1 MGGPGARITAGVS
14 CRAPDRVASLPWT
27 TTTGNADGTARMDGF
42 GTADDPAARDAL
54 AQATDL
60 ARVETIAR
68 QRPAALAWSLGL
80 MAWAVF
86 VLWGHAPAS
95 QLLTWWGANAVFALW
110 RLVTWRGAARE
121 APPAD
126 ARGWLNAS
134 ARANILAGLIWGV
147 GALAFLDNA
156 DTGIFVLFMLVLT
169 ALTCGAAISLAAWLP
184 SVIAFCLPVIG
195 LVAVKVL
202 MLDLLH
208 GPLIAASCLV
218 YFAFVVTVARNYAN
232 VVSDAIVL
240 RLENEALLAEAERQN
255 ATVARVSRE
264 RSRFFAAVSHDLR
277 QPLYAMGLLLDSL
290 GKRLEAPAQRKL
302 HTDIKRSHHALDDL
316 FSSLL
321 DVAELDSAEI
331 PIRPTDFRIDELAA
345 TVAAEFEPGIM
356 TKGLRLELDL
366 EPVWVHTDRLLLSRI
381 LRNLLSNAVKF
392 TAEGAIFLGVTRS
405 TDDAI
410 ELIVRDAGRGIAAE
424 HQARIFDEHFQIG
437 NPERDRTKGLGLGL
451 FVVRRLCETLSLDLS
466 LDSAAGQGSTFTLR
480 LPAAPDQTPAGVGTR
495 AFGGL
500 HVLFIDDEPDIRRG
514 MRILLE
520 DHDCRVTA
528 GESADAALAGL
539 PADARPV
546 DIVLS
551 DYRLRDGHDGIEAI
565 ARVRAALDPEL
576 PAMLITGDTDPAI
589 GARAADADLILLH
602 KPVAPDSLLK
612 AIANRV

>member
-1 MGGPGARITAGVS
+1 MMASRTS
-14 CRAPDRVASLPWT
+14 LDRDRAS
-27 TTTGNADGTARMDGF
+27 
-42 GTADDPAARDAL
+42 
-54 AQATDL
+54 DL
-60 ARVETIAR
+60 ARVETISR

-86 VLWGHAPAS
+86 VLWGHAPGS

-110 RLVTWRGAARE
+110 RFAAWRREGGSQARD
-121 APPAD
+121 PAL
-126 ARGWLNAS
+126 ARAWLNAS
-134 ARANILAGLIWGV
+134 ARANVLAGLIWGV

-184 SVIAFCLPVIG
+184 SVVAFCLPVIA

-202 MLDLLH
+202 LLDLVH

-218 YFAFVVTVARNYAN
+218 YFAFVMTVARNYAH

-240 RLENEALLAEAERQN
+240 RLENEALLAEAERQKE
-255 ATVARVSRE
+255 TVARVSRE

-290 GKRLEAPAQRKL
+290 GKRLATAEQRKL

-321 DVAELDSAEI
+321 DVAQLDSADI
-331 PIRPTDFRIDELAA
+331 PVRATDFRIDELAA
-345 TVAAEFEPGIM
+345 TVAAEFEPGIVA
-356 TKGLRLELDL
+356 KGLRLELDVI
-366 EPVWVHTDRLLLSRI
+366 PVWVHTDRLLLSRI

-392 TAEGAIFLGVTRS
+392 TAAGTIFLGVKRTG
-405 TDDAI
+405 DNDVA
-410 ELIVRDAGRGIAAE
+410 LVVRDEGRGIAAE
-424 HQARIFDEHFQIG
+424 DQARVFEEHFQIG
-437 NPERDRTKGLGLGL
+437 NPERDRTRGLGLGL
-451 FVVRRLCETLSLDLS
+451 FVVGRLCDTLSLKLS
-466 LDSAAGQGSTFTLR
+466 LHSVTGRGSTFTLL
-480 LPAAPDQTPAGVGTR
+480 LPPASDQASARDGTR

-514 MRILLE
+514 VRVLLE
-520 DHDCRVTA
+520 DHDCRVTV
-528 GESADAALAGL
+528 GESAAAALAEL

-551 DYRLRDGHDGIEAI
+551 DYRLRDGDDGIEAI

-576 PAMLITGDTDPAI
+576 PAMLITGIPTRRSVNVPRRRI
-589 GARAADADLILLH
+589 WSCYI
-602 KPVAPDSLLK
+602 
-612 AIANRV
+612 NR

>member
-1 MGGPGARITAGVS
+1 MNEYNTAS
-14 CRAPDRVASLPWT
+14 
-27 TTTGNADGTARMDGF
+27 GTASQA
-42 GTADDPAARDAL
+42 TL

-60 ARVETIAR
+60 ARVETISR

-110 RLVTWRGAARE
+110 RFASWKREGGNQPRDPAR
-121 APPAD
+121 
-126 ARGWLNAS
+126 ARAWLNAS
-134 ARANILAGLIWGV
+134 ARANVLAGLIWGV

-184 SVIAFCLPVIG
+184 SVVAFCLPVIA
-195 LVAVKVL
+195 LVAIKVL
-202 MLDLLH
+202 LLDLVH

-218 YFAFVVTVARNYAN
+218 YFAFVVTVARNYAT

-240 RLENEALLAEAERQN
+240 RLENEALLGEAERQN

-302 HTDIKRSHHALDDL
+302 YSDIKRSHHALDDL

-321 DVAELDSAEI
+321 DVAELDSAAI
-331 PIRPTDFRIDELAA
+331 PVRPTDFRIDELAT
-345 TVAAEFEPGIM
+345 TVAAEFEPGLVA
-356 TKGLRLELDL
+356 KGLRLELDVN
-366 EPVWVHTDRLLLSRI
+366 PVWVHTDRLLLTRI
-381 LRNLLSNAVKF
+381 VRNLLSNAVKF
-392 TAEGAIFLGVTRS
+392 TTEGTIFLGVGRS
-405 TDDAI
+405 GDADVA
-410 ELIVRDAGRGIAAE
+410 LVVRDEGRGIAAE
-424 HQARIFDEHFQIG
+424 DQARIFDEHFQIG

-451 FVVRRLCETLSLDLS
+451 FVVQRLCDSLSLKLS
-466 LDSAAGQGSTFTLR
+466 LHSTVGRGSTFSLR
-480 LPAAPDQTPAGVGTR
+480 LPAAPDQTSAHDGTR

-514 MRILLE
+514 MRLLLE
-520 DHDCRVTA
+520 DHDCRVTT
-528 GESADAALAGL
+528 GESAVAALAEL

-551 DYRLRDGHDGIEAI
+551 DYRLRDGTDGIEAI

-576 PAMLITGDTDPAI
+576 PAMLITGDTDPEI
-589 GARAADADLILLH
+589 GRRAAAADLFLLH

>member
-1 MGGPGARITAGVS
+1 MYAQNTS
-14 CRAPDRVASLPWT
+14 T
-27 TTTGNADGTARMDGF
+27 MTGSRT
-42 GTADDPAARDAL
+42 PL

-60 ARVETIAR
+60 ARIETISR

-86 VLWGHAPAS
+86 VLWQQAPAS

-110 RLVTWRGAARE
+110 RFTTWRRE
-121 APPAD
+121 AGTEPPAPVH
-126 ARGWLNAS
+126 ARSWLNAS
-134 ARANILAGLIWGV
+134 ARANLLAGLIWGV
-147 GALAFLDNA
+147 GALAFLDHK

-184 SVIAFCLPVIG
+184 CVVAFCLPVIA

-202 MLDLLH
+202 LLDLVH

-218 YFAFVVTVARNYAN
+218 YFAFVMTVARNYAH

-255 ATVARVSRE
+255 ETVARVSRE

-316 FSSLL
+316 FNSLL
-321 DVAELDSAEI
+321 DVAELDYAHI
-331 PIRPTDFRIDELAA
+331 PVRPTDFRIDELAT
-345 TVAAEFEPGIM
+345 TVAAEFEPGL
-356 TKGLRLELDL
+356 TAKGLRLELDVS
-366 EPVWVHTDRLLLSRI
+366 PVWVHTDRLLLSRI
-381 LRNLLSNAVKF
+381 VRNLLSNAVKF
-392 TAEGAIFLGVTRS
+392 TAEGTIFLGVQRTG
-405 TDDAI
+405 DDDVA
-410 ELIVRDAGRGIAAE
+410 LVVRDEGRGIAPE
-424 HQARIFDEHFQIG
+424 DQARIFDEYFQIG

-451 FVVRRLCETLSLDLS
+451 FVVQRLCDTLSLKLS
-466 LDSAAGQGSTFTLR
+466 LHAAAGQGSTFSLR
-480 LPAAPDQTPAGVGTR
+480 LPAAPDQTSARDGTR

-514 MRILLE
+514 MRLLLE

-528 GESADAALAGL
+528 GESAAAALAEL

-551 DYRLRDGHDGIEAI
+551 DYRLRDETDGIEAI

-589 GARAADADLILLH
+589 GERAVAADLSLLH